1 MNSTRR
7 ARRTAPAPPTD
18 ELEEIRTGFYDRLKS
33 DRVHFVTLS
42 AALARAD
49 DDPAPIFLD
58 LRNRAHKIR
67 GGAAIFEITEVA
79 VAACSLEL
87 AAIAATMSHA
97 NNADPAVWSALVA
110 LVDLMGTL
118 GDRNAQAPVIRADR
132 SRSEPHLSRS

>member
-1 MNSTRR
+1 MISTKR
-7 ARRTAPAPPTD
+7 ARRVAPVAPAD
-18 ELEEIRTGFYDRLKS
+18 DLEELRLGFYDRLKR

-49 DDPAPIFLD
+49 DDPSPIFLE

-87 AAIAATMSHA
+87 AAISATMSHA
-97 NNADPAVWSALVA
+97 NNTDPAVWSALVA
-110 LVDLMGTL
+110 LVELMGTL
-118 GDRNAQAPVIRADR
+118 ETLGAQSPVITADR
-132 SRSEPHLSRS
+132 SRNAPHS